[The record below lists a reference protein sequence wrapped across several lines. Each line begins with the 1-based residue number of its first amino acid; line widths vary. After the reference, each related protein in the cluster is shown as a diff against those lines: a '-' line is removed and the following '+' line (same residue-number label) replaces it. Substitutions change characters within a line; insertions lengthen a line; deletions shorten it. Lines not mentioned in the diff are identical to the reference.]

1 MMTLL
6 AAVLLSSVFG
16 LYWTPVMRKA
26 ALQLG
31 IVDRPDGQLKEQE
44 SAIPYLG
51 GLAIFI
57 SFLLTVGV
65 LTEFEQEIL
74 GLLLAGTIVLMVGLI
89 DDFGVITVSQKLL
102 GQTLAALVLVKSGIF
117 IKLEFVPL
125 WVALPLTVLWILA
138 VTNAFNIIDILDGQA
153 AGVAVISSTVIG
165 VANLMAGRDSFA
177 LLCFVLAG
185 ATLGFLRHNF
195 YPARIYLG
203 DAGALF
209 LGFMLASLSMNAGY
223 TRINLLATISP
234 VLILG
239 VPLFD
244 TALVMFIRW
253 RKGLPITRGSPDHF
267 ALRLRQLNLS
277 VRQTA
282 IVTYA
287 ATAALGAIALLMS
300 RLQLVW
306 ALTLLLGT
314 MSAGLISAYLL
325 IKVDVRPT
333 PSTKPKPVY
342 PGAPGSRNPST

>member
-125 WVALPLTVLWILA
+125 WVALPLTVLWILT

-153 AGVAVISSTVIG
+153 AGVAVISATVIG

-267 ALRLRQLNLS
+267 ALRLRQMSLS

-287 ATAALGAIALLMS
+287 ATAALGSIALLMS

-314 MSAGLISAYLL
+314 MSAGLISTYLL
-325 IKVDVRPT
+325 IKVDVGPT
-333 PSTKPKPVY
+333 PSTKPKAVY
-342 PGAPGSRNPST
+342 PGAAGSGNPST